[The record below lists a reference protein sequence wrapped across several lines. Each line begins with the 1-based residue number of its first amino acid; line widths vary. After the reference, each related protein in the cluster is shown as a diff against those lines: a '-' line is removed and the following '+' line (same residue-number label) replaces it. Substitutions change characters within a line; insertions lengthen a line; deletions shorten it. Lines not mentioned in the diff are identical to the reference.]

1 MKLAKILQDVVVV
14 LLLCSHFWHP
24 VCMYMVCVWYVEWCV
39 YVCVYAWCVA
49 CVLACMSM
57 CVLYL
62 HAGTVQYEG
71 PGGHG
76 PLLFQREKIF
86 SVQDVYL

>member
-1 MKLAKILQDVVVV
+1 MKLAKILQDVVLV

-57 CVLYL
+57 CVFISACRDRAIRG
-62 HAGTVQYEG
+62 AGG
-71 PGGHG
+71 PW
-76 PLLFQREKIF
+76 PPTF
-86 SVQDVYL
+86 SERKNF